1 LYLEEKSMNDKEQ
14 QQFKTSLVVTGM
26 TCATCSRMVER
37 SLGKVE
43 GVVFAA
49 VNLATETAFV
59 VSDREIP
66 KEELVQAVEKAGYSV
81 SEERAEDLEKNRYL
95 RIKKN
100 LALSWLVTA
109 PLMTLMVF
117 HMVGQHVPLYY
128 PLEFFG
134 GALAIFWAGRDSIKG
149 AWIALSHFHANMDVL
164 VVSGSVAAW
173 ATAAFAFAGFPVVSF
188 GAVGAMIMA
197 LHITGRYIESRLRDK
212 ASKEIRA
219 LLSIQAREARVLDGE
234 GKEIMIPI
242 EAVKE
247 GMTLLVKPGERLPSD
262 GELLDGTT
270 SVDESMITGE
280 SLPVVKNAGDGV
292 TGGSLNLTGAVRIR
306 ATRIGEDSFLAQMVS
321 LIQEAQGAKVP
332 IQAFADRVTNYFVP
346 GVATLAVISGVFW
359 YFQAGRLAPFLD
371 GAARFL
377 PWVTSLRDPLSLS
390 IFAFITTIVIACPC
404 ALGLA
409 TPMALITGTGAA
421 SKKGLIIRNAEAIQT
436 ARDVT
441 VAVLDKTGT
450 ITEGKPTVVE
460 TDLSPEALAAVASL
474 EAFSNHPLAK
484 AIAAASDERL
494 PVTDLEEITGE
505 GVRGKVAGT
514 TWFVGRPGDA
524 SKYDAHLAL
533 GQTVVEVRRGD
544 AVTGFVAVED
554 PLREDAIEGIRRL
567 SEMGI
572 SCVMATGDNEKT
584 ARAVAAR
591 VGITEVR
598 AGVRPDGKLD
608 LVRNL
613 QAKGG
618 KVLMTGDGMN
628 DAAALKGADIGVAI
642 GSGTD
647 LAIDSADIVIVKGG
661 ISRLADAVA
670 ISRKTFTVIR
680 QNLFW
685 AFAYN
690 VIAIPLAMAALLHPV
705 IAEGAMAF
713 SSISVILNSMR
724 VK

>member
-1 LYLEEKSMNDKEQ
+1 MVDKEQ
-14 QQFKTSLVVTGM
+14 QQFKTSIVVTGM

-37 SLGKVE
+37 SLGKVD

-66 KEELVQAVEKAGYSV
+66 KDELVKAVEKAGYSV
-81 SEERAEDLEKNRYL
+81 SEERAEDLEKNRYA
-95 RIKKN
+95 RIQKN
-100 LALSWLVTA
+100 LAVSWLVTA
-109 PLMTLMVF
+109 PLMMLMVF
-117 HMVGQHVPLYY
+117 HMIGRHVPLYY

-134 GALAIFWAGRDSIKG
+134 GAIVIFLAGRDSIKG
-149 AWIALSHFHANMDVL
+149 AWIALSHLHANMDVL
-164 VVSGSVAAW
+164 VVAGSVAAW
-173 ATAAFAFAGFPVVSF
+173 ATAALAFAGFPVVSF
-188 GAVGAMIMA
+188 GAIGAMIMA
-197 LHITGRYIESRLRDK
+197 LHVTGRYIESRLRDK

-219 LLSIQAREARVLDGE
+219 LLSIQAREARVLDGG
-234 GKEIMIPI
+234 GKEIMVPI

-247 GMTLLVKPGERLPSD
+247 DMTLLVKPGERIPSD
-262 GELLDGTT
+262 GELLDGAT

-306 ATRIGEDSFLAQMVS
+306 ATRVGEDSFLAQMVS

-346 GVATLAVISGVFW
+346 GVATLAVLSGVFW
-359 YFQAGRLAPFLD
+359 YFQAGRLAPFLE
-371 GAARFL
+371 GAARWM
-377 PWVTSLRDPLSLS
+377 PWVTSLRDPISLS
-390 IFAFITTIVIACPC
+390 VFAFITTIVIACPC

-474 EAFSNHPLAK
+474 ETFSNHPLAK
-484 AIAAASDERL
+484 AIAAASGERL

-505 GVRGKVAGT
+505 GVRGRVGGT
-514 TWFVGRPGDA
+514 AWFVGRPEDP

-533 GQTVVEVRRGD
+533 GRTVVEVRREET
-544 AVTGFVAVED
+544 VTGFLAVED

-591 VGITEVR
+591 VGIDEVR

-608 LVRNL
+608 LVRTL
-613 QAKGG
+613 QARGG

-690 VIAIPLAMAALLHPV
+690 VISIPLAMAALLHPV

>member
-1 LYLEEKSMNDKEQ
+1 MNETKD
-14 QQFKTSLVVTGM
+14 QQFKTSLTVTGM

-37 SLGKVE
+37 SLKKVD

-59 VSDREIP
+59 VSERDIPREIL
-66 KEELVQAVEKAGYSV
+66 ETAVKNAGYSV
-81 SEERAEDLEKNRYL
+81 SDERPEDLEKTRYR

-100 LALSWLVTA
+100 VAVSWLVTA
-109 PLMTLMVF
+109 PLMALMVL
-117 HMVGQHVPLYY
+117 HMLGRHVPFYH
-128 PLEFFG
+128 PLEFLG
-134 GALAIFWAGRDSIKG
+134 GALVIFWAGRDSLKG
-149 AWIALSHFHANMDVL
+149 AWIALTHFHANMDVL
-164 VVSGSVAAW
+164 VVAGSTAAW
-173 ATAAFAFAGFPVVSF
+173 ATSALAYYGLPVASF

-197 LHITGRYIESRLRDK
+197 LHLTGRYIESHLRDK
-212 ASKEIRA
+212 ASKEIRS
-219 LLSIQAREARVLDGE
+219 LLSIQAREARVLEADGR
-234 GKEIMIPI
+234 EIMIPI

-247 GMTLLVKPGERLPSD
+247 EMVLLVKPGERIPAD
-262 GELLDGTT
+262 GAVTEGAT

-280 SLPVVKNAGDGV
+280 SLPVAKGSGDDV
-292 TGGSLNLTGAVRIR
+292 TGGSLNLTGPFRMR
-306 ATRIGEDSFLAQMVS
+306 TTRVGEDSFLAKMVS

-346 GVATLAVISGVFW
+346 GVAVLSLVSAFFW
-359 YFQAGRLAPFLD
+359 YRGAERFGSFLD
-371 GAARFL
+371 GAGQWI
-377 PWVTSLRDPLSLS
+377 PWVTSVRDPVSLAV
-390 IFAFITTIVIACPC
+390 FAFITTIVIACPC

-421 SKKGLIIRNAEAIQT
+421 SRKGLIIRNAEAIQT
-436 ARDVT
+436 ARDVS
-441 VAVLDKTGT
+441 VVVLDKTGT
-450 ITEGKPTVVE
+450 ITEGNPSVAE
-460 TDLSPEALAAVASL
+460 TDLSADDLAAAASV

-484 AIAAASDERL
+484 AIASASDERR
-494 PVTDLEEITGE
+494 PVGGVEEITGE
-505 GVRGKVAGT
+505 GVRGTVDGVEY
-514 TWFVGRPGDA
+514 FVGKPGDPA
-524 SKYDAHLAL
+524 RYDEHLSM
-533 GQTVVEVRRGD
+533 GRTVVEVRRAGVL
-544 AVTGFVAVED
+544 AGFLAVED
-554 PLREDAIEGIRRL
+554 PLREDAVEGVKRL
-567 SEMGI
+567 SAMGI
-572 SCVMATGDNEKT
+572 TCVMATGDNEKT

-591 VGITEVR
+591 VGIGEVH

-608 LVRNL
+608 LVRQL
-613 QAKGG
+613 QARGG

-628 DAAALKGADIGVAI
+628 DAAALKGADIGVAV

-690 VIAIPLAMAALLHPV
+690 VVAIPLAMAALLHPV

>member
-1 LYLEEKSMNDKEQ
+1 MSDKEQ

-37 SLGKVE
+37 SLGKVG

-95 RIKKN
+95 KIKKN

-117 HMVGQHVPLYY
+117 HMIGQHVPLYY
-128 PLEFFG
+128 PLEVFG

-306 ATRIGEDSFLAQMVS
+306 ATRVGEDSFLAQMVS

-514 TWFVGRPGDA
+514 TWFVGRPEDA

-533 GQTVVEVRRGD
+533 GQTVVEVRRDD
-544 AVTGFVAVED
+544 AAEGFVAVED

-591 VGITEVR
+591 VGVTEVR

-613 QAKGG
+613 QSRGG

-690 VIAIPLAMAALLHPV
+690 VIAIPLAMGALLHPV

>member
-1 LYLEEKSMNDKEQ
+1 MSDKEQ

-95 RIKKN
+95 KIKKN

-117 HMVGQHVPLYY
+117 HMIGQHVPLYY
-128 PLEFFG
+128 PLEVFG

-306 ATRIGEDSFLAQMVS
+306 ATRVGEDSFLAQMVS

-514 TWFVGRPGDA
+514 TWFVGRPEDA

-533 GQTVVEVRRGD
+533 GQTVVEVRRDD

-554 PLREDAIEGIRRL
+554 PLREDAVEGIRRL

-613 QAKGG
+613 QSRGG

-690 VIAIPLAMAALLHPV
+690 VIAIPLAMGALLHPV

>member
-1 LYLEEKSMNDKEQ
+1 MNETKD
-14 QQFKTSLVVTGM
+14 QQFKTSLTVTGM

-37 SLGKVE
+37 SLKKVD

-59 VSDREIP
+59 VSERDIPREIL
-66 KEELVQAVEKAGYSV
+66 ETAVKNAGYSV
-81 SEERAEDLEKNRYL
+81 SDERPEDLEKTRYR

-100 LALSWLVTA
+100 VAVSWLVTA
-109 PLMTLMVF
+109 PLMALMVL
-117 HMVGQHVPLYY
+117 HMLGRHVPFYH
-128 PLEFFG
+128 PLEFLG
-134 GALAIFWAGRDSIKG
+134 GALVIFWAGRDSLKG
-149 AWIALSHFHANMDVL
+149 AWIALTHFHANMDVL
-164 VVSGSVAAW
+164 VVAGSTAAW
-173 ATAAFAFAGFPVVSF
+173 ATSGLAYFGLPVASF

-197 LHITGRYIESRLRDK
+197 LHLTGRYIESHLRDK
-212 ASKEIRA
+212 ASKEIRS
-219 LLSIQAREARVLDGE
+219 LLSIQAREARVLEADGR
-234 GKEIMIPI
+234 EIMIPI

-247 GMTLLVKPGERLPSD
+247 EMVLLVKPGERIPAD
-262 GELLDGTT
+262 GAVTEGAT

-280 SLPVVKNAGDGV
+280 SLPVAKGSGDDV
-292 TGGSLNLTGAVRIR
+292 TGGSLNLTGPFRMR
-306 ATRIGEDSFLAQMVS
+306 TTRVGEDSFLAKMVS

-346 GVATLAVISGVFW
+346 GVAVLSLVSAFFW
-359 YFQAGRLAPFLD
+359 YRGAERFGSFLD
-371 GAARFL
+371 GAGQWI
-377 PWVTSLRDPLSLS
+377 PWVTSVRDPVSLAV
-390 IFAFITTIVIACPC
+390 FAFITTIVIACPC

-421 SKKGLIIRNAEAIQT
+421 SRKGLIIRNAEAIQT
-436 ARDVT
+436 ARDVS
-441 VAVLDKTGT
+441 VVVLDKTGT
-450 ITEGKPTVVE
+450 ITEGNPSVAE
-460 TDLSPEALAAVASL
+460 TDLSADDLAAAASV

-484 AIAAASDERL
+484 AIASASGERR
-494 PVTDLEEITGE
+494 PVSAVEEITGE
-505 GVRGKVAGT
+505 GVRGTVDGVEY
-514 TWFVGRPGDA
+514 FVGKPGDPA
-524 SKYDAHLAL
+524 RYDEHLSM
-533 GQTVVEVRRGD
+533 GRTVVEVRRAGVL
-544 AVTGFVAVED
+544 AGFLAVED
-554 PLREDAIEGIRRL
+554 PLREDAVEGVKRL
-567 SEMGI
+567 SAMGI
-572 SCVMATGDNEKT
+572 TCVMATGDNEKT

-591 VGITEVR
+591 VGIGEVH

-608 LVRNL
+608 LVRQL
-613 QAKGG
+613 QARGG

-628 DAAALKGADIGVAI
+628 DAAALKGADIGVAV

-690 VIAIPLAMAALLHPV
+690 VVAIPLAMAALLHPV

>member
-1 LYLEEKSMNDKEQ
+1 MNDKEQ
-14 QQFKTSLVVTGM
+14 RQFKTSIVVTGM

-43 GVVFAA
+43 GVRFAA

-81 SEERAEDLEKNRYL
+81 SEERAEDLEKTRYL
-95 RIKKN
+95 KTKKN

-117 HMVGQHVPLYY
+117 HMVGQHVPLYH

-234 GKEIMIPI
+234 GHEIMIPI

-280 SLPVVKNAGDGV
+280 SLPVTKNAGDGV

-306 ATRIGEDSFLAQMVS
+306 ATRVGEDSFLAQMVS

-346 GVATLAVISGVFW
+346 GVATLALVSGVFW
-359 YFQAGRLAPFLD
+359 YFQAGRLSPFLD
-371 GAARFL
+371 GAARFR
-377 PWVTSLRDPLSLS
+377 PWATSLRDPLSLS

-460 TDLSPEALAAVASL
+460 TNLSPEALAAVASL

-514 TWFVGRPGDA
+514 TWFVGRPEDA

-533 GQTVVEVRRGD
+533 GRTVVEVRHD
-544 AVTGFVAVED
+544 DSVTGFVAVED

-584 ARAVAAR
+584 ALAVAAR
-591 VGITEVR
+591 VGIAEVR

-613 QAKGG
+613 QARGG

-690 VIAIPLAMAALLHPV
+690 VIAIPLAMGALLHPV

>member
-1 LYLEEKSMNDKEQ
+1 MNETKD
-14 QQFKTSLVVTGM
+14 QQFKTSLTVTGM

-37 SLGKVE
+37 SLKKVD

-59 VSDREIP
+59 VSERDIPREIL
-66 KEELVQAVEKAGYSV
+66 ETAVKNAGYSV
-81 SEERAEDLEKNRYL
+81 SDERPEDLEKTRYR

-100 LALSWLVTA
+100 VAVSWLVTA
-109 PLMTLMVF
+109 PLMALMVL
-117 HMVGQHVPLYY
+117 HMLGRHVPFYH
-128 PLEFFG
+128 PLEFLG
-134 GALAIFWAGRDSIKG
+134 GALVIFWAGRDSLKG
-149 AWIALSHFHANMDVL
+149 AWIALTHFHANMDVL
-164 VVSGSVAAW
+164 VVAGSTAAW
-173 ATAAFAFAGFPVVSF
+173 ATSGLAYFGLPVASF

-197 LHITGRYIESRLRDK
+197 LHLTGRYIESHLRDK
-212 ASKEIRA
+212 ASKEIRS
-219 LLSIQAREARVLDGE
+219 LLSIQAREARVLEADGR
-234 GKEIMIPI
+234 EIMIPI

-247 GMTLLVKPGERLPSD
+247 EMVLLVKPGERIPAD
-262 GELLDGTT
+262 GAVTEGAT

-280 SLPVVKNAGDGV
+280 SLPVAKGSGDDV
-292 TGGSLNLTGAVRIR
+292 TGGSLNLTGPFRMR
-306 ATRIGEDSFLAQMVS
+306 TTRVGEDSFLAKMVS

-346 GVATLAVISGVFW
+346 GVAVLSLVSAFFW
-359 YFQAGRLAPFLD
+359 YRGAERFGSFLD
-371 GAARFL
+371 GAGQWI
-377 PWVTSLRDPLSLS
+377 PWVTSVRDPVSLAV
-390 IFAFITTIVIACPC
+390 FAFITTIVIACPC

-421 SKKGLIIRNAEAIQT
+421 SRKGLIIRNAEAIQT
-436 ARDVT
+436 ARDVS
-441 VAVLDKTGT
+441 VVVLDKTGT
-450 ITEGKPTVVE
+450 ITEGNPSVAE
-460 TDLSPEALAAVASL
+460 TDLSADDLAAAASV

-484 AIAAASDERL
+484 AIASASPERR
-494 PVTDLEEITGE
+494 PVSDVEEITGE
-505 GVRGKVAGT
+505 GVRGTVDGVEF
-514 TWFVGRPGDA
+514 FVGKPGNP
-524 SKYDAHLAL
+524 SRYDEHLSL
-533 GQTVVEVRRGD
+533 GRTVVEVRRAGVL
-544 AVTGFVAVED
+544 AGFIAVED
-554 PLREDAIEGIRRL
+554 PLREDAVEGVKRL
-567 SEMGI
+567 SAMGI
-572 SCVMATGDNEKT
+572 TCVMATGDNEKT

-591 VGITEVR
+591 VGIGEVH

-608 LVRNL
+608 LVRQL
-613 QAKGG
+613 QARGG

-628 DAAALKGADIGVAI
+628 DAAALKGADIGVAV

-690 VIAIPLAMAALLHPV
+690 VVAIPLAMAALLHPV

>member
-1 LYLEEKSMNDKEQ
+1 MSDKEQ

-37 SLGKVE
+37 SLGKVG

-95 RIKKN
+95 KIKKN

-117 HMVGQHVPLYY
+117 HMIGQHVPLYY
-128 PLEFFG
+128 PLEVFG

-306 ATRIGEDSFLAQMVS
+306 ATRVGEDSFLAQMVS

-514 TWFVGRPGDA
+514 TWFVGRPEDA
-524 SKYDAHLAL
+524 SKYDARLAL
-533 GQTVVEVRRGD
+533 GQTVVEVRRDD
-544 AVTGFVAVED
+544 AAEGFVAVED
-554 PLREDAIEGIRRL
+554 PLREDAIEGVRRL

-591 VGITEVR
+591 VGVTEVR

-613 QAKGG
+613 QSRGG

-690 VIAIPLAMAALLHPV
+690 VIAIPLAMGALLHPV

>member
-1 LYLEEKSMNDKEQ
+1 M
-14 QQFKTSLVVTGM
+14 
-26 TCATCSRMVER
+26 
-37 SLGKVE
+37 E

-95 RIKKN
+95 KIKKN

-109 PLMTLMVF
+109 PLMMLMVF
-117 HMVGQHVPLYY
+117 HMTGQHVPLYY

>member
-1 LYLEEKSMNDKEQ
+1 MSDKEQ

-95 RIKKN
+95 KIKKN

-234 GKEIMIPI
+234 EKEIMIPI

-306 ATRIGEDSFLAQMVS
+306 ATLIGEDSFLAQMVS

-359 YFQAGRLAPFLD
+359 YLQAGRLAPFLD

-514 TWFVGRPGDA
+514 TWFVGRPEDA

-533 GQTVVEVRRGD
+533 GQTVVEVRRDD
-544 AVTGFVAVED
+544 AAEGFVAVED

-613 QAKGG
+613 QSRGG

-690 VIAIPLAMAALLHPV
+690 VIAIPLAMGALLHPV

>member
-1 LYLEEKSMNDKEQ
+1 MSDKEQ

-95 RIKKN
+95 KIKKN

-109 PLMTLMVF
+109 PLMMLMVF
-117 HMVGQHVPLYY
+117 HMTGQHVPLYY

>member
-1 LYLEEKSMNDKEQ
+1 MNDKEQ

-346 GVATLAVISGVFW
+346 GVATLAIISGVFW

-390 IFAFITTIVIACPC
+390 IFAFITAIVSACPC

-628 DAAALKGADIGVAI
+628 
-642 GSGTD
+642 
-647 LAIDSADIVIVKGG
+647 
-661 ISRLADAVA
+661 
-670 ISRKTFTVIR
+670 
-680 QNLFW
+680 
-685 AFAYN
+685 
-690 VIAIPLAMAALLHPV
+690 
-705 IAEGAMAF
+705 
-713 SSISVILNSMR
+713 
-724 VK
+724 

>member
-1 LYLEEKSMNDKEQ
+1 MTDAKDKDEQ
-14 QQFKTSLVVTGM
+14 FRTSLTVTGM

-37 SLGKVE
+37 SLSKVD

-66 KEELVQAVEKAGYSV
+66 REVLEAAVKNSGYGV
-81 SEERAEDLEKNRYL
+81 TDERPEDLEKTRYL

-109 PLMTLMVF
+109 PLMTLMIF
-117 HMVGQHVPLYY
+117 HMTGRHIPYY
-128 PLEFFG
+128 FQMEFFG
-134 GALAIFWAGRDSIKG
+134 GILAVFWAGRDAIKG

-164 VVSGSVAAW
+164 VAAGSAAAW
-173 ATAAFAFAGFPVVSF
+173 LTGGLALAGLPVASF
-188 GAVGAMIMA
+188 GAVGSMIMA
-197 LHITGRYIESRLRDK
+197 LHITGRYIESHLRDK

-219 LLSIQAREARVLDGE
+219 LLSIQAREARVVDQAGH
-234 GKEIMIPI
+234 EIMVPI

-247 GMTLLVKPGERLPSD
+247 GMIVLVKPGERIPA
-262 GELLDGTT
+262 DGTVEGGVT

-280 SLPVVKNAGDGV
+280 SLPVARAEGDGV
-292 TGGSLNLTGAVRIR
+292 TGGSLNLTGAVRIK
-306 ATRIGEDSFLAQMVS
+306 ATRVGEDSFIARMAS

-346 GVATLAVISGVFW
+346 GVAAFAVISAAFW
-359 YFQAGRLAPFLD
+359 FFGAGRYGAFLD
-371 GAARFL
+371 RAGEWI
-377 PWVTSLRDPLSLS
+377 PWVTSVRDPASLA
-390 IFAFITTIVIACPC
+390 IFGFITTIVIACPC

-421 SKKGLIIRNAEAIQT
+421 SRKGMIIRNAEAIQT
-436 ARDVT
+436 AQGVS
-441 VAVLDKTGT
+441 VVVLDKTGT
-450 ITEGKPTVVE
+450 ITRGSPAVSA
-460 TDLSPEALAAVASL
+460 TDLSGTDLAAAASL
-474 EAFSNHPLAK
+474 ESFSNHPLAK
-484 AIAAASDERL
+484 AIAGASDTRL
-494 PVTDLEEITGE
+494 PVSGVEEITGE
-505 GVRGKVAGT
+505 GVRGMVDGAEY
-514 TWFVGRPGDA
+514 FVGKPKDFA
-524 SKYDAHLAL
+524 SYEEHLAL
-533 GQTVVEVRRGD
+533 GRTVVEVTKDGVH
-544 AVTGFVAVED
+544 AGFIAVED
-554 PLREDAIEGIRRL
+554 HIREDAAEGVRRL
-567 SEMGI
+567 ADMGI
-572 SCVMATGDNEKT
+572 TCVMATGDNEKT

-591 VGITEVR
+591 VGITEVY
-598 AGVRPDGKLD
+598 AGVRPEEKLD
-608 LVRNL
+608 LVRRL
-613 QAKGG
+613 QSRGG

-628 DAAALKGADIGVAI
+628 DAAALKGADIGVAV
-642 GSGTD
+642 GSGAD
-647 LAIDSADIVIVKGG
+647 LAIDNADIVIVKGG
-661 ISRLADAVA
+661 ISRLADAVS

>member
-1 LYLEEKSMNDKEQ
+1 MNETKD
-14 QQFKTSLVVTGM
+14 QQFKTSLTVTGM

-37 SLGKVE
+37 SLKKVD

-59 VSDREIP
+59 VSERDIPREIL
-66 KEELVQAVEKAGYSV
+66 ETAVKNAGYSV
-81 SEERAEDLEKNRYL
+81 SDERPEDLEKTRYR

-100 LALSWLVTA
+100 VAVSWLVTA
-109 PLMTLMVF
+109 PLMALMVL
-117 HMVGQHVPLYY
+117 HMLGRHVPFYH
-128 PLEFFG
+128 PLEFLG
-134 GALAIFWAGRDSIKG
+134 GALVIFWAGRDSLKG
-149 AWIALSHFHANMDVL
+149 AWIALTHFHANMDVL
-164 VVSGSVAAW
+164 VVAGSTAAW
-173 ATAAFAFAGFPVVSF
+173 ATSGLAYFGLPVASF

-197 LHITGRYIESRLRDK
+197 LHLTGRYIESHLRDK
-212 ASKEIRA
+212 ASKEIRS
-219 LLSIQAREARVLDGE
+219 LLSIQAREARVLEADGR
-234 GKEIMIPI
+234 EIMIPI

-247 GMTLLVKPGERLPSD
+247 EMVLLVKPGERIPAD
-262 GELLDGTT
+262 GAVTEGAT

-280 SLPVVKNAGDGV
+280 SLPVAKGSGDDV
-292 TGGSLNLTGAVRIR
+292 TGGSLNLTGPFRMR
-306 ATRIGEDSFLAQMVS
+306 TTRVGEDSFLAKMVS

-346 GVATLAVISGVFW
+346 GVAVLSLVSAFFW
-359 YFQAGRLAPFLD
+359 YRGAERFGSFLD
-371 GAARFL
+371 GAGQWI
-377 PWVTSLRDPLSLS
+377 PWVTSVRDPVSLAV
-390 IFAFITTIVIACPC
+390 FAFITTIVIACPC

-421 SKKGLIIRNAEAIQT
+421 SRKGLIIRNAEAIQT
-436 ARDVT
+436 ARDVS
-441 VAVLDKTGT
+441 VVVLDKTGT
-450 ITEGKPTVVE
+450 ITEGNPSVAE
-460 TDLSPEALAAVASL
+460 TDLSADDLAAAASV

-484 AIAAASDERL
+484 AIASASGERR
-494 PVTDLEEITGE
+494 PVSAVEEITGE
-505 GVRGKVAGT
+505 GVRGMVDGVEY
-514 TWFVGRPGDA
+514 FVGKPGNP
-524 SKYDAHLAL
+524 SRYDEHLSL
-533 GQTVVEVRRGD
+533 GRTVVEVRRAGVL
-544 AVTGFVAVED
+544 AGFIAVED
-554 PLREDAIEGIRRL
+554 PLREDAVEGVKRL
-567 SEMGI
+567 SAMGI
-572 SCVMATGDNEKT
+572 TCVMATGDNEKT

-591 VGITEVR
+591 VGIGEVH

-608 LVRNL
+608 LVRQL
-613 QAKGG
+613 QARGG

-628 DAAALKGADIGVAI
+628 DAAALKGADIGVAV

-690 VIAIPLAMAALLHPV
+690 VVAIPLAMAALLHPV

>member
-1 LYLEEKSMNDKEQ
+1 MSDKEQ

-95 RIKKN
+95 KIKKN

-306 ATRIGEDSFLAQMVS
+306 ATLIGEDSFLAQMVS

-359 YFQAGRLAPFLD
+359 YLQAGRLAPFLD

-514 TWFVGRPGDA
+514 TWFVGRPEDA

-533 GQTVVEVRRGD
+533 GQTVVEVRRDD
-544 AVTGFVAVED
+544 AAEGFVAVED

-613 QAKGG
+613 QSRGG

-690 VIAIPLAMAALLHPV
+690 VIAIPLAMGALLHPV

>member
-1 LYLEEKSMNDKEQ
+1 MNETKE
-14 QQFKTSLVVTGM
+14 QQFKTSLTVTGM

-37 SLGKVE
+37 SLKKVD
-43 GVVFAA
+43 GVMFAA

-59 VSDREIP
+59 VSDRDIP
-66 KEELVQAVEKAGYSV
+66 RETFETAVKNAGYAV
-81 SEERAEDLEKNRYL
+81 SDERPEDLEKTRYR

-100 LALSWLVTA
+100 VAVSWLVTA
-109 PLMTLMVF
+109 PLMGLMVF
-117 HMVGQHVPLYY
+117 HMLGRHVPFYH
-128 PLEFFG
+128 PLEFLG
-134 GALAIFWAGRDSIKG
+134 GALVIFWSGRDSLKG
-149 AWIALSHFHANMDVL
+149 AWIALTHFHANMDVL
-164 VVSGSVAAW
+164 VVAGSTAAW
-173 ATAAFAFAGFPVVSF
+173 ATSALAYFGLPVASF

-197 LHITGRYIESRLRDK
+197 LHLTGRYIESHLRDK
-212 ASKEIRA
+212 ASKEIRS
-219 LLSIQAREARVLDGE
+219 LLSIQAREARVLEADGRE
-234 GKEIMIPI
+234 LMIPI

-247 GMTLLVKPGERLPSD
+247 EMVLLVKPGERIPAD
-262 GELLDGTT
+262 GALTEGAT

-280 SLPVVKNAGDGV
+280 SLPVAKGSGDDV
-292 TGGSLNLTGAVRIR
+292 TGGSLNLTGPFRMR
-306 ATRIGEDSFLAQMVS
+306 TTRVGEDSFLAKMVS

-346 GVATLAVISGVFW
+346 GVAVLSLVSAFFW
-359 YFQAGRLAPFLD
+359 YRGAERFGSFLD
-371 GAARFL
+371 GAGQWI
-377 PWVTSLRDPLSLS
+377 PWVTSVRDPVSLAV
-390 IFAFITTIVIACPC
+390 FAFITTIVIACPC

-421 SKKGLIIRNAEAIQT
+421 SRKGLIIRNAEAIQT
-436 ARDVT
+436 ARDVS
-441 VAVLDKTGT
+441 VVVLDKTGT
-450 ITEGKPTVVE
+450 ITEGNPSVAE
-460 TDLSPEALAAVASL
+460 TDLSADDLAAAASV

-484 AIAAASDERL
+484 AIASASPERR
-494 PVTDLEEITGE
+494 PVSDVEEITGE
-505 GVRGKVAGT
+505 GVRGTVDGVEF
-514 TWFVGRPGDA
+514 FVGKPGNP
-524 SKYDAHLAL
+524 SRYDEHLSL
-533 GQTVVEVRRGD
+533 GRTVVEVRRAGVL
-544 AVTGFVAVED
+544 AGFIAVED
-554 PLREDAIEGIRRL
+554 PLREDAVEGVKRL
-567 SEMGI
+567 SAMGI
-572 SCVMATGDNEKT
+572 TCVMATGDNEKT

-591 VGITEVR
+591 VGIGEVH

-608 LVRNL
+608 LVRQL
-613 QAKGG
+613 QARGG

-628 DAAALKGADIGVAI
+628 DAAALKGADIGVAV

-690 VIAIPLAMAALLHPV
+690 VVAIPLAMAALLHPV

>member
-1 LYLEEKSMNDKEQ
+1 M
-14 QQFKTSLVVTGM
+14 
-26 TCATCSRMVER
+26 
-37 SLGKVE
+37 
-43 GVVFAA
+43 
-49 VNLATETAFV
+49 
-59 VSDREIP
+59 
-66 KEELVQAVEKAGYSV
+66 
-81 SEERAEDLEKNRYL
+81 
-95 RIKKN
+95 
-100 LALSWLVTA
+100 
-109 PLMTLMVF
+109 
-117 HMVGQHVPLYY
+117 
-128 PLEFFG
+128 
-134 GALAIFWAGRDSIKG
+134 
-149 AWIALSHFHANMDVL
+149 
-164 VVSGSVAAW
+164 VSGSVAAW

-533 GQTVVEVRRGD
+533 GQTVVEVRRRD

>member
-1 LYLEEKSMNDKEQ
+1 MNETKE
-14 QQFKTSLVVTGM
+14 QQFKTSLTVTGM

-37 SLGKVE
+37 SLKKVD

-59 VSDREIP
+59 VSDRDIP
-66 KEELVQAVEKAGYSV
+66 RETFETAVKNAGYAV
-81 SEERAEDLEKNRYL
+81 SDERPEDLEKTRYR

-100 LALSWLVTA
+100 VAVSWLVTA
-109 PLMTLMVF
+109 PLMGLMVL
-117 HMVGQHVPLYY
+117 HMLGRHVPFYH
-128 PLEFFG
+128 PLEFLG
-134 GALAIFWAGRDSIKG
+134 GALVIFWSGRDSLKG
-149 AWIALSHFHANMDVL
+149 AWIALTHFHANMDVL
-164 VVSGSVAAW
+164 VVAGSTAAW
-173 ATAAFAFAGFPVVSF
+173 ATSALAYYGLPVASF

-197 LHITGRYIESRLRDK
+197 LHLTGRYIESHLRDK
-212 ASKEIRA
+212 ASKEIRS
-219 LLSIQAREARVLDGE
+219 LLSIQAREARVLEADGRE
-234 GKEIMIPI
+234 LMIPI

-247 GMTLLVKPGERLPSD
+247 EMVLLVKPGERIPAD
-262 GELLDGTT
+262 GALTEGAT

-280 SLPVVKNAGDGV
+280 SLPVAKGSGDDV
-292 TGGSLNLTGAVRIR
+292 TGGSLNLTGPFRMKT
-306 ATRIGEDSFLAQMVS
+306 TRVGEDSFLAKMVS

-346 GVATLAVISGVFW
+346 GVAALALVSAFFW
-359 YFQAGRLAPFLD
+359 YRGAERFGSFLD
-371 GAARFL
+371 GAGQWI
-377 PWVTSLRDPLSLS
+377 PWVTSVRDPLSLAV
-390 IFAFITTIVIACPC
+390 FAFITTIVIACPC

-421 SKKGLIIRNAEAIQT
+421 SRKGLIIRNAEAIQT
-436 ARDVT
+436 ARDVS
-441 VAVLDKTGT
+441 VVVLDKTGT
-450 ITEGKPTVVE
+450 ITEGNPSVAE
-460 TDLSPEALAAVASL
+460 TDLSADDLAAAASV

-484 AIAAASDERL
+484 AIASASGERR
-494 PVTDLEEITGE
+494 PVGGVEEITGE
-505 GVRGKVAGT
+505 GVRGTVDGVEY
-514 TWFVGRPGDA
+514 FVGKPGDPA
-524 SKYDAHLAL
+524 RYDEHLSM
-533 GQTVVEVRRGD
+533 GRTVVEVRRAGVL
-544 AVTGFVAVED
+544 AGFLAVED
-554 PLREDAIEGIRRL
+554 PLREDAVEGVKRL
-567 SEMGI
+567 SAMGI
-572 SCVMATGDNEKT
+572 TCVMATGDNEKT

-591 VGITEVR
+591 VGIGEVH

-608 LVRNL
+608 LVRQL
-613 QAKGG
+613 QARGG

-628 DAAALKGADIGVAI
+628 DAAALKGADIGVAV

-690 VIAIPLAMAALLHPV
+690 VVAIPLAMAALLHPV

>member
-1 LYLEEKSMNDKEQ
+1 MSDKEQ